1 VIVVKGSERTTT
13 ILIAEDDPDD
23 RLLVKDAFEEI
34 RLNTHLR
41 FVEDGEDLM
50 DYLCRRGRY
59 RRQEPAPKP
68 AIIFL
73 DLNMPK
79 KDGREAL
86 GEIKANSKLR
96 AIPIVILTT
105 SKEEEEIIRS
115 YDLGANSYVI
125 KPMTFKE
132 LARVVKDLARY
143 WLKIVELPLSEIG
156 D

>member
-1 VIVVKGSERTTT
+1 MKGSERTTT

-23 RLLVKDAFEEI
+23 RLLVKDAFEET

-50 DYLCRRGRY
+50 NYLCRRGRY
-59 RRQEPAPKP
+59 RVHEQAPKP
-68 AIIFL
+68 AIILL

-105 SKEEEEIIRS
+105 SREKADIIRS
-115 YDLGANSYVI
+115 YDLGANSYVT
-125 KPMTFKE
+125 KPMTFKA
-132 LARVVKDLARY
+132 LVRVVKDLGRY
-143 WLKIVELPLSEIG
+143 WLNIVELPLDEIG